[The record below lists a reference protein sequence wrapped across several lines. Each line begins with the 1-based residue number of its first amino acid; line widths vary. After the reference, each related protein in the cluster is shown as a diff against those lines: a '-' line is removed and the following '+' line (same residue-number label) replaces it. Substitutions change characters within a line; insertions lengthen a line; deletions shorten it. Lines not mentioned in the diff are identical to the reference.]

1 MQENNNQEYEW
12 VSVSCYAQR
21 IGKST
26 QTVYNMIKD
35 GLLETMNFERG
46 TKNGVLIKIAKD
58 NG

>member
-12 VSVSCYAQR
+12 ISVSCYAHK

-46 TKNGVLIKIAKD
+46 TKNGVLIKHPKD
-58 NG
+58 NE

>member
-1 MQENNNQEYEW
+1 MQGNNNQEYEW

-46 TKNGVLIKIAKD
+46 TKNGVLVKIAKD

>member
-1 MQENNNQEYEW
+1 MLQEEQQYEW

-35 GLLETMNFERG
+35 GLLETMTFERG
-46 TKNGVLIKIAKD
+46 TKNGVLVKIAKD

>member
-46 TKNGVLIKIAKD
+46 TKNGVLVKIAKD